1 MRFPWVIHHLQP
13 STSSAGGGLDKS
25 QRCECLLQR
34 QRGPHSLGVVMAY
47 PSNRT
52 VSVTVSRLRGVVS
65 LSNTATHNIVMWNN
79 NGVMES
85 LQYVC

>member
-1 MRFPWVIHHLQP
+1 
-13 STSSAGGGLDKS
+13 
-25 QRCECLLQR
+25 
-34 QRGPHSLGVVMAY
+34 MAY